1 MLPKP
6 VSSRHKHLAQS
17 LEVLAAR
24 ELLDSEGDVGV
35 ASQEPMKQGTW
46 RGWGWGWE
54 WAQIF

>member
-1 MLPKP
+1 M
-6 VSSRHKHLAQS
+6 SSRHKHLAQS

-46 RGWGWGWE
+46 RGWGWE